1 MTLYPTNPRL
11 FMRTLQRWW
20 NFISHRIDKSSGALW
35 QLWQSVGVWLA
46 NSQKTQQICSSCF
59 NDLPQRP
66 SPPGHRHVV
75 EQRRCDRL
83 PFVAKRTSKTYSTP
97 GGFHLRLSKV
107 WERFNS
113 FSVFLWPAAGA
124 RTCWSWAINFFLYFF
139 VQVTAA
145 QLSSCSSVC
154 APPASADA
162 LSSRCTLMRQN
173 AAFKHTTFRTISPDK
188 PFATPHP
195 HDWMVG

>member
-11 FMRTLQRWW
+11 FVKTPQRWW
-20 NFISHRIDKSSGALW
+20 NFISHRIDKSSGAVW

-46 NSQKTQQICSSCF
+46 NSQKTQQIRCSWF

-139 VQVTAA
+139 CPGNGSTVVQLFLGVCTTGISRRSRLTLHTSAA
-145 QLSSCSSVC
+145 KCCLQTRNFS
-154 APPASADA
+154 
-162 LSSRCTLMRQN
+162 
-173 AAFKHTTFRTISPDK
+173 HI
-188 PFATPHP
+188 
-195 HDWMVG
+195 